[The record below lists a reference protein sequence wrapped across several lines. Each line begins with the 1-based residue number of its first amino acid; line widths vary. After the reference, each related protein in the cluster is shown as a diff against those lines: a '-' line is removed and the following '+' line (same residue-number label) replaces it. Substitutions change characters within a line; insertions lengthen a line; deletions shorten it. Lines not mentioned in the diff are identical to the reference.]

1 MRYLSAIVEVS
12 ALAVLDARQ
21 DLALGRGVALELVC
35 HDHPRSIS
43 QALQQLAKEPLGC
56 GRAAPALD
64 QDVEDIS
71 VLVDRTPKI
80 VRRAADADDED
91 LALDT
96 DAPSVPVHEQ
106 LTAAPGRQSDP
117 YLDVAA
123 GLAVVAFLNRPAHS
137 ISRPLIMVSLPYQSR
152 RVAPFLNI
160 RAARPK
166 PVDLIEFR
174 RKHRPHI
181 RPVGRKVS

>member
-56 GRAAPALD
+56 GRVAPALD

-71 VLVDRTPKI
+71 VLIDRTPKI
-80 VRRAADADDED
+80 VLLAADADGH
-91 LALDT
+91 LASRAEESHPHALPEPYVT
-96 DAPSVPVHEQ
+96 LSSHTAP
-106 LTAAPGRQSDP
+106 
-117 YLDVAA
+117 DV
-123 GLAVVAFLNRPAHS
+123 RPFAC
-137 ISRPLIMVSLPYQSR
+137 R
-152 RVAPFLNI
+152 N
-160 RAARPK
+160 
-166 PVDLIEFR
+166 
-174 RKHRPHI
+174 
-181 RPVGRKVS
+181 

>member
-80 VRRAADADDED
+80 VLLAADSDEHLVHVPLVTGLWPSLPQHIGEDPAKPQAPLTDALVADDD
-91 LALDT
+91 PT
-96 DAPSVPVHEQ
+96 H
-106 LTAAPGRQSDP
+106 RQDK
-117 YLDVAA
+117 
-123 GLAVVAFLNRPAHS
+123 
-137 ISRPLIMVSLPYQSR
+137 
-152 RVAPFLNI
+152 LNI
-160 RAARPK
+160 
-166 PVDLIEFR
+166 
-174 RKHRPHI
+174 
-181 RPVGRKVS
+181 S